1 MSRGRQVRKRSNR
14 GFSAAVVLCATVLVA
29 LFAGSSIASA
39 VPGVEPASVTAT
51 LNPGQS
57 IVVTKTVHTPT
68 IPPKPDIVFLADTTS
83 SMSGAIANV
92 KAQAGTV
99 MNQVIGVQSL
109 AQFGV
114 AHYTDQNC
122 PDPYILD
129 QAITGST
136 AAVQTA
142 INGLSTPNVNCNPDA
157 PEDWL
162 NALFHVATDAG
173 TGFRADSTRIVVLFG
188 DSSSHDP
195 SVGHTEAQVTAA
207 LVTAGIKVV
216 AIPVPGTPGFLFDGL
231 DNTGQ
236 ATRIANATGGV
247 VIPAAT
253 ADDVSNAILQG
264 LQNLPVTVTPS
275 PTCDSGLT
283 ATYDAPSKTITSG
296 GDVTFTETLTVDPAN
311 PGGATLHC
319 HVDFLLNGLSGGPAF
334 HQEVA
339 IAVNGADLAVV
350 KTGPALV
357 TEGDNL
363 TYHLVATNNGPAAA
377 TGVVVKDTLPANSTF
392 VSASAGCVQAAG
404 IVTCTVGSLASGA
417 SASFDIVVTAGSA
430 GSTLTNTATVS
441 GNQFDPNL
449 ANNSSTVVTTLNH
462 NPICTG
468 VTGGPDLWP
477 PNHKLRLITLTGA
490 TDPDGDPV
498 TTTVTGV
505 TQDEPL
511 DGLGDGDTSPDAFQ
525 GPASNQ
531 VSLRAERSGLGD
543 GRVYRIAFDVADN
556 HGGSCTGTAFVG
568 VPHDRGA
575 HSTPI
580 DSGGVFVDF

>member
-1 MSRGRQVRKRSNR
+1 VRNRSKRGLT
-14 GFSAAVVLCATVLVA
+14 AAVALCAGVLVA
-29 LFAGSSIASA
+29 LFAGASIASA
-39 VPGVEPASVTAT
+39 VPGVEPQSVTAT

-57 IVVTKTVHTPT
+57 ITVTKTVHTPA

-92 KAQAGTV
+92 KAQAGAIFS
-99 MNQVIGVQSL
+99 QVLGVQAL

-129 QAITGST
+129 QGITGNT
-136 AAVQTA
+136 AAVQAA
-142 INGLSTPNVNCNPDA
+142 INSLNTPNVNCNSDA

-195 SVGHTEAQVTAA
+195 SVGHTEAQVRGA
-207 LVTAGIKVV
+207 LLAAGIKLV
-216 AIPVPGTPGFLFDGL
+216 AVPVPGTSGFLFDGL

-236 ATRIANATGGV
+236 ASRLASATGGV

-264 LQNLPVTVTPS
+264 LQNLPVTVKPS
-275 PTCDSGLT
+275 PTCDPGLT
-283 ATYDAPSKTITSG
+283 ATYDAPSKTVTSG
-296 GDVTFTETLTVDPAN
+296 ADVTFTETLTVDPAN
-311 PGGATLHC
+311 PGGVTLHC
-319 HVDFLLNGLSGGPAF
+319 HVDFLLNDLNGGPAF

-339 IAVNGADLAVV
+339 ITVNGADLQVV

-357 TEGDNL
+357 TEGNNL
-363 TYHLVATNNGPAAA
+363 TYHLVARNNGPAAA
-377 TGVVVKDTLPANSTF
+377 TGVVVKDTLPSNSTF
-392 VSASAGCVQAAG
+392 VSASAGCVNAAG
-404 IVTCTVGSLASGA
+404 LVTCTVGNLASGA
-417 SASFDIVVTAGSA
+417 TASFDIVVTAGSA
-430 GSTLTNTATVS
+430 GSSLTNTATVS
-441 GNQFDPNL
+441 GNQFDPIL
-449 ANNSSTVVTTLNH
+449 GNNTSTVVTTLNH

-468 VTGGPDLWP
+468 VNGGPDLWP
-477 PNHKLRLITLTGA
+477 PNHKLKLITLSGA

-498 TTTVTGV
+498 TTSVTGV
-505 TQDEPL
+505 TQDEAL
-511 DGLGDGDTSPDAFQ
+511 DGLGDGDTAPDAF
-525 GPASNQ
+525 PASASNQ
-531 VSLRAERSGLGD
+531 VWLRAERSGLGD
-543 GRVYRIAFDVADN
+543 GRVYRIGFGVTDGR
-556 HGGSCTGTAFVG
+556 GGSCAGTAHVG
-568 VPHDRGA
+568 VPHDQGK

>member
-1 MSRGRQVRKRSNR
+1 MRNRSNR
-14 GFSAAVVLCATVLVA
+14 GLPAAFLLCATVLVA
-29 LFAGSSIASA
+29 FFAGSSIASA

-92 KAQAGTV
+92 KAQAGAV

-162 NALFHVATDAG
+162 NALFRVATDAG

-207 LVTAGIKVV
+207 LVAAGIKLV

-236 ATRIANATGGV
+236 ASRIANATGGV

-264 LQNLPVTVTPS
+264 LQNLPVTVTPT
-275 PTCDSGLT
+275 PTCDPGLT

-311 PGGATLHC
+311 PGGVTLHC

-339 IAVNGADLAVV
+339 ITVNGADLAVV

-357 TEGDNL
+357 TEGHNL

-392 VSASAGCVQAAG
+392 VSASAGCVHAAG

-417 SASFDIVVTAGSA
+417 SSSFDIVVTAGSA
-430 GSTLTNTATVS
+430 GTTLTNTATVS

-505 TQDEPL
+505 SQDEPL
-511 DGLGDGDTSPDAFQ
+511 DGLGDGDTSPDAFH
-525 GPASNQ
+525 GPVSSQ
-531 VSLRAERSGLGD
+531 VYLRAERSGLGD
-543 GRVYRIAFDVADN
+543 GRVYRIAFGVADT
-556 HGGSCTGTAFVG
+556 HGGSCAGTAFVG